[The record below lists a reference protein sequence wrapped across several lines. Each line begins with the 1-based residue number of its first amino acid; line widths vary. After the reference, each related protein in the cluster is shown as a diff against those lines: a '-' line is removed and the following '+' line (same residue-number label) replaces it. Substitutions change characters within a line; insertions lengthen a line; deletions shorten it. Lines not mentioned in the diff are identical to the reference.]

1 MSAWGGGRWRGD
13 GGFVACRMPCA
24 RHVSR
29 RAAYAEDERKVLDE
43 ERYLY
48 AKVFKGVDYI
58 SSEVLCQ
65 CHFVLNKLYLD
76 LYLVSSLHS
85 GLG

>member
-1 MSAWGGGRWRGD
+1 MSSWGGGRWEGR

-29 RAAYAEDERKVLDE
+29 RAAYAEGERKGLDE
-43 ERYLY
+43 EVL
-48 AKVFKGVDYI
+48 VCESVKGVDYI
-58 SSEVLCQ
+58 SEVLCQ
-65 CHFVLNKLYLD
+65 GHFVLNKLYLD

-85 GLG
+85 RLG